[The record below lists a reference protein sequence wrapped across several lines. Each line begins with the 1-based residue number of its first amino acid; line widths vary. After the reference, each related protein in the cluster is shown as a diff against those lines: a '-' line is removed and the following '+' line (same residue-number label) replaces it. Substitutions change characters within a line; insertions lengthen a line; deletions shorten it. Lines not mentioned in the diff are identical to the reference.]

1 MKKLKMLKYWKNCFW
16 MSLFSLVLFSSLTVI
31 CKTCFSNNTILL
43 HFQNTEHQDSLEHVL
58 QGDRQSMLAEI
69 RELRSELGKAKRE
82 QEDENGHTARQIA
95 KQDEQYSK
103 QERQL
108 KRQGKKNNLT
118 ISQTNVHF
126 CELDAVSWW
135 LNSQHWILLKLALT

>member
-1 MKKLKMLKYWKNCFW
+1 
-16 MSLFSLVLFSSLTVI
+16 
-31 CKTCFSNNTILL
+31 
-43 HFQNTEHQDSLEHVL
+43 
-58 QGDRQSMLAEI
+58 MLAEI

-108 KRQGKKNNLT
+108 KRQGKINNLT

-126 CELDAVSWW
+126 CELYAVSWW